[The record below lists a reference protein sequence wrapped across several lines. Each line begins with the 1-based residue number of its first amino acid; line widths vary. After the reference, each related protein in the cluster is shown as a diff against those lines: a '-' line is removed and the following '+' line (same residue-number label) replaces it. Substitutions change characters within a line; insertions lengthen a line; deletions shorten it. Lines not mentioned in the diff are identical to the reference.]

1 MQCFICGE
9 QMRVVMVEPH
19 VVDMQGFELRTFQ
32 CIGCGDTE
40 KRPVFD
46 STRSLRPPALVSE
59 AIAAAACE
67 RAGPE
72 QQGPKPFSASLVR
85 LRGGT
90 PQSLRVGARAA
101 SQALASNQMAPRR
114 PKCRRLPTSAASAG
128 RP

>member
-19 VVDMQGFELRTFQ
+19 VVDIQGFELRTFQ

-46 STRSLRPPALVSE
+46 SARSQRPTALV
-59 AIAAAACE
+59 
-67 RAGPE
+67 
-72 QQGPKPFSASLVR
+72 QQAVSAPPVASVPVQSNKVRTILGGLVR

-90 PQSLRVGARAA
+90 P
-101 SQALASNQMAPRR
+101 NP
-114 PKCRRLPTSAASAG
+114 
-128 RP
+128 